1 MGLRNQF
8 YLCNTYFMFNFI
20 FRLEDQCART
30 LAIVLCNSTKVKNAI
45 DEYILLTSGISL
57 NKEML
62 DRIVIQSA
70 DLSKVTTAKILQAA
84 ILVELKHISANII
97 KWIKFHILEGDPTFR
112 LSYICWQPDGMIDD
126 WETAQFLLQNTRFN
140 VTSRFLM
147 AWIYSQIDDIE
158 RLWNQMSEQ
167 DKAKTKTIAKSP
179 GFKYIL
185 RWFTCVSEVDKNKFW
200 RNFEKGW
207 LEGLFKQN
215 EVGILKVHLDR
226 YLPEDRRNKLKS
238 LSLGGGVSYEV
249 FKLYLSLLD
258 DVEKHQLVIRNL
270 KLIIFR
276 YLQWPLQGL
285 FIDLVNSM
293 KDYITEEIF
302 YELLRYILCEKIIC
316 KIDDFDYLDVFKYL
330 WNRSSEKE
338 KVYAK
343 KQRMFRYINFL
354 LKKDLCKLY
363 SEFEKDVNS
372 DPTIMAEV
380 NEIPNPTNNIFLIS

>member
-1 MGLRNQF
+1 MSVLSKKEIR
-8 YLCNTYFMFNFI
+8 NTYIMFNFI

-30 LAIVLCNSTKVKNAI
+30 VAIVLCNSTKVKNAI
-45 DEYILLTSGISL
+45 DEYISLKSGISL
-57 NKEML
+57 DEEML

-112 LSYICWQPDGMIDD
+112 LSYICWQPDGTIDD
-126 WETAQFLLQNTRFN
+126 WETAQFLLRNTRFN

-147 AWIYSQIDDIE
+147 AWIYGQIDDIE
-158 RLWNQMSEQ
+158 RIWNQMSEQ
-167 DKAKTKTIAKSP
+167 DKAKTKTIIESA

-200 RNFEKGW
+200 RIYEARW

-226 YLPEDRRNKLKS
+226 YLPENRRNKLKS
-238 LSLGGGVSYEV
+238 LSLRRGVSYE
-249 FKLYLSLLD
+249 
-258 DVEKHQLVIRNL
+258 
-270 KLIIFR
+270 
-276 YLQWPLQGL
+276 WPLQGL

-302 YELLRYILCEKIIC
+302 YELLKYILCEKIIR

-338 KVYAK
+338 KGIFVDSWCPVGEVSG
-343 KQRMFRYINFL
+343 FRDKCVIVL
-354 LKKDLCKLY
+354 LPK
-363 SEFEKDVNS
+363 
-372 DPTIMAEV
+372 
-380 NEIPNPTNNIFLIS
+380 